1 MTPLDQLKAV
11 MIRLRDPDGGCPW
24 DVEQTFASI
33 APYTVEEAYEVADA
47 IDRAAWDELPGELGD
62 LLFQVVYYSQL
73 AREEG
78 RFDFATVVDAITRK
92 LVRRHPHVFPDGDLY
107 GSPELPRLDEAAI
120 KRAEAATRRVLGWT
134 DAAKRGCAEL
144 GRAGDRQCEE
154 QLLKDAATY
163 SIAKEG
169 HEGVIISVGAPV
181 SVAVDPNA
189 RRTGA
194 E

>member
-1 MTPLDQLKAV
+1 MLLQWGQV
-11 MIRLRDPDGGCPW
+11 G
-24 DVEQTFASI
+24 
-33 APYTVEEAYEVADA
+33 TVEARYTYR
-47 IDRAAWDELPGELGD
+47 IGPTAAGRLK
-62 LLFQVVYYSQL
+62 QL
-73 AREEG
+73 AVEVG
-78 RFDFATVVDAITRK
+78 DVVQAGNLLGEMDP
-92 LVRRHPHVFPDGDLY
+92 VD
-107 GSPELPRLDEAAI
+107 LDERIRAQSAAI

-144 GRAGDRQCEE
+144 GRAGDRRCEE

-189 RRTGA
+189 RRTA
-194 E
+194 SE

>member
-1 MTPLDQLKAV
+1 MVIRWLMAACLAGAFAGARMRDLGLLGTFMRTFLGVAAGSAITPDMVGHL
-11 MIRLRDPDGGCPW
+11 PDFALSLAFVPLFVLLIGGGLVGCPYYKVW
-24 DVEQTFASI
+24 ERKMAGQAELQYQQGARQALI
-33 APYTVEEAYEVADA
+33 AQ
-47 IDRAAWDELPGELGD
+47 AAAE
-62 LLFQVVYYSQL
+62 
-73 AREEG
+73 
-78 RFDFATVVDAITRK
+78 
-92 LVRRHPHVFPDGDLY
+92 
-107 GSPELPRLDEAAI
+107 DEAAI

-134 DAAKRGCAEL
+134 DAARRGCAEL

-181 SVAVDPNA
+181 SVAVDPLQVA
-189 RRTGA
+189 A

>member
-1 MTPLDQLKAV
+1 MTIASILVAV
-11 MIRLRDPDGGCPW
+11 DLEPSARERLRLAGHL
-24 DVEQTFASI
+24 
-33 APYTVEEAYEVADA
+33 ADA
-47 IDRAAWDELPGELGD
+47 FGSGLIGVAADEPPYGVPPVGPTLGSTYALAAASEMVMNDLTRAHAVFEAEIGRDRRRAWRSNLGPSLPFLIAQAAAE
-62 LLFQVVYYSQL
+62 
-73 AREEG
+73 
-78 RFDFATVVDAITRK
+78 
-92 LVRRHPHVFPDGDLY
+92 
-107 GSPELPRLDEAAI
+107 DEAAI

-169 HEGVIISVGAPV
+169 HEGVIISVGTPV

-189 RRTGA
+189 RRTA
-194 E
+194 SE